1 MSERYENWK
10 ELLPMLDDPIE
21 GAVCVCLADGARF
34 KAGDIVT
41 LLEGYD
47 DPECKRADGV
57 KGMMLNSQLA
67 LLPSEEQA
75 KVERKI
81 VQIAPLAD
89 KEQAVVF
96 ALCDDG
102 SAWVLHGTVNPIWA
116 QLPPIP
122 QDAV

>member
-1 MSERYENWK
+1 MKERYENWK

-67 LLPSEEQA
+67 LLPSEEPA

-81 VQIAPLAD
+81 VQIATDP
-89 KEQAVVF
+89 KGTTV
-96 ALCDDG
+96 LCND
-102 SAWVLHGTVNPIWA
+102 GTVWCIANGVNQWSLFPR
-116 QLPPIP
+116 IP

>member
-1 MSERYENWK
+1 MKERYENWK

-67 LLPSEEQA
+67 LLPSEEPA
-75 KVERKI
+75 KAERKI
-81 VQIAPLAD
+81 VSGFCDLAGYVH
-89 KEQAVVF
+89 AV
-96 ALCDDG
+96 CDDG
-102 SAWVLHGTVNPIWA
+102 TMWYLGTGSEPKWYKT
-116 QLPPIP
+116 PPIP